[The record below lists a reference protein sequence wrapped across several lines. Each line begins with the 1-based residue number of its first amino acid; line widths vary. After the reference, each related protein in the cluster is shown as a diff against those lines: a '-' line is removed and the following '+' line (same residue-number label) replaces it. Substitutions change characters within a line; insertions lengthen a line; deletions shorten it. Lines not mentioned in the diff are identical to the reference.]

1 MAIYGFGSAGIGGS
15 SSSHSVQRGLNAS
28 QDAMSRNIERLSSGK
43 AINRAADNAAGLAIA
58 NQLLSEL
65 SASSESTRNI
75 DYGVSQADIAD
86 GALNAQG
93 EIVSRMR
100 ELAMQSSNGTLDD
113 AARGTI
119 QTEFVML
126 QEELGRISQVTEFN
140 GNKLLQ
146 GGTSEIQVGTSG
158 DSNSRIELASPD
170 TSLSALGL
178 DSIDLS
184 TAGGAQVALD
194 AFDVASEEISTQ
206 RAGIGATR
214 NRLTSAK
221 QGMEVSMENIAAAA
235 SRIQDADIGAEMSE
249 LSLNRV
255 REEITTK
262 LHSRQGVSAG
272 MLVDLVG

>member
-1 MAIYGFGSAGIGGS
+1 MATFGIGSTS
-15 SSSHSVQRGLNAS
+15 SNFSIQRGLSNS
-28 QDAMSRNIERLSSGK
+28 QKLMSRSIERLSSGT

-65 SASSESTRNI
+65 SSSSEATRNI
-75 DYGVSQADIAD
+75 DYGVSQSDIAD
-86 GALNAQG
+86 GALGTQAD
-93 EIVSRMR
+93 IVSRMR

-113 AARGTI
+113 SARGII
-119 QTEFVML
+119 QTEFSML
-126 QEELGRISQVTEFN
+126 QEEMGRISEVTEFN

-146 GGTSEIQVGTSG
+146 GGSTQIQVGTGG
-158 DSNSRIELASPD
+158 DAESRIDLDTPD

-178 DSIDLS
+178 DGLDLS

-194 AFDVASEEISTQ
+194 AFDVATETLSTA

-214 NRLTSAK
+214 NRLEGA
-221 QGMEVSMENIAAAA
+221 QEGLQVSMENIAAAA
-235 SRIQDADIGAEMSE
+235 SRIQDTDVGAELSE
-249 LSLNRV
+249 LSLSRV
-255 REEITTK
+255 RDEITSK